1 MARASMPAARV
12 RAAREALDGRLAQ
25 RHAVLDAKR
34 QDVAQALRVIRDAA
48 KRGDPKALAVIAI
61 CVSPFT

>member
-1 MARASMPAARV
+1 MARVNVGRAVAARKRLNE
-12 RAAREALDGRLAQ
+12 RAVARR
-25 RHAVLDAKR
+25 AVLRAKER
-34 QDVAQALRVIRDAA
+34 DVVQALKVIRDAA